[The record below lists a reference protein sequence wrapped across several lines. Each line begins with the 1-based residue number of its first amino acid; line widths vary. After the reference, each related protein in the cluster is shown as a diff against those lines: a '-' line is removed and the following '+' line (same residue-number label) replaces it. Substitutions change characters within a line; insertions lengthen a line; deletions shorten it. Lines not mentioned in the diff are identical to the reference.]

1 MNKEKVPVT
10 LDEIPSEWRDSVRQ
24 SKEAVFI
31 ENVTEITDDDFR
43 LFGRSLLLQGPA
55 KSLCDAIGIVEK
67 RILLKRGVLAKNAI
81 RHPDLSPDDSRQI
94 LNNALYSPNKYGKN
108 RPVTKPTYWVAIK
121 SSSISSLVVIEVSET
136 KEFIE
141 IVGWRYANE
150 KTWHNWKGKRNVRAA
165 NSSSCFPK
173 ATWQQAFLLF
183 RPTWCCKNNAFFHKK
198 QGKTE
203 KTPHAHQAIRV
214 F

>member
-43 LFGRSLLLQGPA
+43 LFGRSLLLQAPA

-150 KTWHNWKGKRNVRAA
+150 KNLAQLERQAQHPVSRRRHGSRPFCSSVRLDAA
-165 NSSSCFPK
+165 K
-173 ATWQQAFLLF
+173 IMLF
-183 RPTWCCKNNAFFHKK
+183 FIKSKEKQKK
-198 QGKTE
+198 HT
-203 KTPHAHQAIRV
+203 HAHRAIRM

>member
-43 LFGRSLLLQGPA
+43 LFGRSLLLHAPA

-150 KTWHNWKGKRNVRAA
+150 KNLAQLERQAQREGGQFLILFPEGDMAA
-165 NSSSCFPK
+165 GLSALPSDLVLQK
-173 ATWQQAFLLF
+173 
-183 RPTWCCKNNAFFHKK
+183 
-198 QGKTE
+198 
-203 KTPHAHQAIRV
+203 
-214 F
+214 